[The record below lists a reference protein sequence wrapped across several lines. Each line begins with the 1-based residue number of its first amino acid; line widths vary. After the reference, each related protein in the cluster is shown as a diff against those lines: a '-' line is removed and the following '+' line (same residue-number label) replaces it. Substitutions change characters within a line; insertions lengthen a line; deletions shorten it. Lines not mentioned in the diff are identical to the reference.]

1 MSTETSAISSSIATG
16 LSALAADG
24 RLNCAV
30 DVNHH
35 QLTTALSTYIAEL
48 TKWNKAYNLTAI
60 RDSQAMVTLHLLDSL
75 AASPWLYGKNILDV
89 GTGAGLPGIPLALV
103 QPDVKFTLLDTNGKK
118 VRFVKHVAGV
128 LELENVLPVQARIE
142 EYAPALLFDSIIS
155 RAFSSLADFIAGSA
169 HALAPDGR
177 LLAMKGKLPN
187 DELAELPEGW
197 CVSRVEE
204 LHVPRLEAERHLLV
218 LERQTKAG

>member
-1 MSTETSAISSSIATG
+1 MSTATSAISSSIATG
-16 LSALAADG
+16 LSVLAADG
-24 RLNCAV
+24 RLNCAA

-60 RDSQAMVTLHLLDSL
+60 RDSKAMVTLHLLDSL
-75 AASPWLYGKNILDV
+75 AASPWLHGKNILDV

-118 VRFVKHVAGV
+118 VRFVNHVAGV
-128 LELENVLPVQARIE
+128 LELANVFPVQARIE
-142 EYAPALLFDSIIS
+142 EYVPEYLFDSIIS

-169 HALAPDGR
+169 HALAPGGR
-177 LLAMKGKLPN
+177 LLAMKGKLPD

-218 LERQTKAG
+218 LERQPKAG

>member
-1 MSTETSAISSSIATG
+1 MPTETTAISSSIATG

-35 QLTTALSTYIAEL
+35 HLTTALSTYIAEL

-103 QPDVKFTLLDTNGKK
+103 QPDVQFTLLDTNGKK
-118 VRFVKHVAGV
+118 VRFVNHVAGV
-128 LELENVLPVQARIE
+128 LELENVLSVQARVE
-142 EYAPALLFDSIIS
+142 EYEPEQLFDSIIS
-155 RAFSSLADFIAGSA
+155 RAFSSLADFIVGSA
-169 HALAPDGR
+169 HALAPAGR
-177 LLAMKGKLPN
+177 LLAMKGKLPE
-187 DELAELPEGW
+187 DELADLPAGW
-197 CVSRVEE
+197 FVSRVEE

-218 LERQTKAG
+218 IERQPEAG

>member
-24 RLNCAV
+24 RLNCAA
-30 DVNHH
+30 DVNHQ
-35 QLTTALSTYIAEL
+35 QLTTALSSYIAEL
-48 TKWNKAYNLTAI
+48 SKWNKAYNLTAV
-60 RDSQAMVTLHLLDSL
+60 RDSKAMVTLHLLDSL

-118 VRFVKHVAGV
+118 VRFVNHVAGV
-128 LELENVLPVQARIE
+128 LELENVLPVQARVE
-142 EYAPALLFDSIIS
+142 EYEPEQLFDSIIS

-169 HALAPDGR
+169 HALAPEGR
-177 LLAMKGKLPN
+177 LLAMKGKLPD

-197 CVSRVEE
+197 SVSRVEE

-218 LERQTKAG
+218 LERQPKAG

>member
-1 MSTETSAISSSIATG
+1 MPTETTAISSSIATG

-35 QLTTALSTYIAEL
+35 HLTTALSTYIAEL

-118 VRFVKHVAGV
+118 VRFVHHVAGV
-128 LELENVLPVQARIE
+128 LELENVFPVKARVE
-142 EYAPALLFDSIIS
+142 EYEPEHLFDSIIS
-155 RAFSSLADFIAGSA
+155 RAFSSLGDFIAGSG
-169 HALAPDGR
+169 HALAPEGR
-177 LLAMKGKLPN
+177 LLAMKGKLPD

-197 CVSRVEE
+197 CVSRVEK
-204 LHVPRLEAERHLLV
+204 LHVPSLEAERHLLV
-218 LERQTKAG
+218 LERQPKAG